1 MAKRQLDLTSD
12 QYSINTAKIPN
23 IFSSTNPLTLNHNIR
38 YAEDLNLLHSNP
50 DDVSSDDMAYTDEQI
65 QLAVEIN
72 YPKTNESL
80 SQTSNNPCTS
90 RQQDDLERVSDEDL
104 LEKNSDLLSG
114 IPPFSFDP
122 NSESLIFDEL
132 FNQN

>member
-1 MAKRQLDLTSD
+1 VAKRQLELTSD

-23 IFSSTNPLTLNHNIR
+23 MFSPTNPLTLNHNIR

-50 DDVSSDDMAYTDEQI
+50 DDVSPDDMAYTDEQI
-65 QLAVEIN
+65 QLAVETN
-72 YPKTNESL
+72 FPKTNESL
-80 SQTSNNPCTS
+80 SQTSSNPCTS
-90 RQQDDLERVSDEDL
+90 RQQDEIERVSDEDL

-122 NSESLIFDEL
+122 NSENLMFDDL